1 MPKYMLLMRGSQT
14 EFVKMSAAEQSR
26 IIAEHRQWSQD
37 LNSRKVFVDGN
48 GFSNITLKLVPEKG
62 KTLRIM
68 QPYIDT
74 AEELS
79 GYYIITADSLEA
91 ATDIAKTCP
100 ALAHNE
106 SVEVIPL
113 GH

>member
-1 MPKYMLLMRGSQT
+1 MLLMRGSQT
-14 EFVKMSAAEQSR
+14 EFVKMSDAEQTR
-26 IIAEHRQWSQD
+26 IIAEHRQWSQE
-37 LNSRKVFVDGN
+37 LISRQVFVDGN

-62 KTLRIM
+62 KIRRIM
-68 QPYIDT
+68 QPYIDS

-79 GYYIITADSLEA
+79 GYYIITAESLEV
-91 ATDIAKTCP
+91 ATEIAKTCP

-106 SVEVIPL
+106 SVEIIPL